1 MKINAHFD
9 AGNIEVIDAQHAHDI
24 QLKIHPDH
32 HSHFFQWFYFQVSG
46 AKHLPCTFN
55 ILNAGEAAF
64 PEGWGNYH
72 AVISYDLQNW
82 ERIANTRYQDGVL
95 TIQITPQFDTAFL
108 AYFAPYSFERHQ
120 QLLCFA
126 QQSALCQLT
135 SLGFTPDHHEL
146 SLLTIGEPLPHKKK
160 CWIIARQH
168 PGETM
173 AEWYMEGLIKRLLDT
188 DDLSKQLLEKAVFY
202 LIPNMNPDGSVRGH
216 LRTNAHGVN
225 LNREWQNPSLEKS
238 PEVFWVRNQMETI
251 GVDFFLDVHGDESLP
266 FVFLVSREGDPS
278 YSERINYLESQF
290 KAQLKAVNPDFQD
303 QEGYAVGQFGP
314 ETMTLASHFIG
325 DAFDCLSMTLEMP
338 FKDNKYLPDARWGW
352 SSERSMQL
360 GRNLLEPLAVV
371 LNQLR

>member
-9 AGNIEVIDAQHAHDI
+9 AGNIEIIQAQSAHDI
-24 QLKIHPDH
+24 QLKIRPDH
-32 HSHFFQWFYFQVSG
+32 NSHFFQWFYFQVTG
-46 AKHLPCTFN
+46 AKHLPCTFK
-55 ILNAGEAAF
+55 ILNAGEATY
-64 PEGWGNYH
+64 PEGWENYQ
-72 AVISYDLQNW
+72 AVISYDLQSW
-82 ERIANTRYQDGVL
+82 ERIAHTHYQDGVL

-108 AYFAPYSFERHQ
+108 AYFPPYSSERHQ

-126 QQSALCQLT
+126 QQNPLCHLT

-146 SLLTIGEPLPHKKK
+146 SLLTIGEPLPNKKK

-173 AEWYMEGLIKRLLDT
+173 GEWYMEGLIKRLLDT
-188 DDLSKQLLEKAVFY
+188 DDLSKRLLEKAVFY
-202 LIPNMNPDGSVRGH
+202 LVPNMNPDGSVRGH

-225 LNREWQNPSLEKS
+225 LNREWHNPSLEKS

-266 FVFLVSREGDPS
+266 FVFLVSREGDPN
-278 YSERINYLESQF
+278 YSERINHLEKLF

-303 QEGYAVGQFGP
+303 QRGYEVGQFGQ
-314 ETMTLASHFIG
+314 ETLSLASHFIG

-338 FKDNKYLPDARWGW
+338 FKDNQHLPDARWGW